1 MADTKETVVYI
12 TLVCIGVVLTTVFVM
27 MLNYNVRIFNLIL
40 ILYLL
45 GFSIYIFVILMIS
58 KDRNKG
64 DLRYDVANYMSLFN
78 IFFSTSMFILG
89 IVYAMRSPVT
99 YR

>member
-1 MADTKETVVYI
+1 MASTKETVVYI

-27 MLNYNVRIFNLIL
+27 MMNYNVKIFNLIL

-58 KDRNKG
+58 KERNKG

-89 IVYAMRSPVT
+89 IIYAVRQPTM